1 MKTLLINFFGG
12 PGVGKSTAASW
23 MFYKL
28 KELGKEAEFVPEYA
42 KGKVWENGA
51 VAFSQTDEY
60 YINAK
65 QAHYLSRVFKKVGF
79 VVTDAPLR
87 GGIPFVDRPGLQQAI
102 REEADLYKDCE
113 INFFIARQHKYKTNG
128 RIETE
133 DYASVLDNKIL
144 KELNSTDVEYT
155 VIEPTAKG
163 YKMALKK
170 ALEKMETL

>member
-12 PGVGKSTAASW
+12 PGVGKSTVASW

-42 KGKVWENGA
+42 KGKVWENDA

-65 QAHYLSRVFKKVGF
+65 QAHYLSRVFKKVEF

-87 GGIPFVDRPGLQQAI
+87 GGIPFVVRPGLRQAI

-113 INFFIARQHKYKTNG
+113 INFFIKRQHKYKTIG

-133 DYASVLDNKIL
+133 DYAAVIDSKIL
-144 KELNSTDVEYT
+144 EELNATGIAYIVVE
-155 VIEPTAKG
+155 PSMKG
-163 YKMALKK
+163 YKTALKK
-170 ALEKMETL
+170 VLEKMGTL